1 VDGTGKGRRMSGPG
15 RSEGACRRAQ
25 PDAAAATF
33 LLWHR
38 QGDVRI
44 AATRRVLRA
53 AEVPLLADA
62 QMLRDHLEQLCRT
75 HAQHVAEA
83 AAQARQDG
91 HALGVADGRRELA
104 ERLSARLVSLA
115 EASACERERMRNEV
129 GALALQVV
137 RKLLG
142 QFAEE
147 SVLVAL
153 ADAAAADVLPAQPLA
168 LVVHPERCI
177 AVRERL
183 AARPAAALR
192 CEVRSDASL
201 ALDGC
206 RLETEHGSVDV
217 SLESQLA
224 RLAAAWGAADV
235 EAAA

>member
-1 VDGTGKGRRMSGPG
+1 MSGPD
-15 RSEGACRRAQ
+15 RPASAWRAAQSEG
-25 PDAAAATF
+25 AAATF

-62 QMLRDHLEQLCRT
+62 QTLRDRLEQLYRT
-75 HAQHVAEA
+75 QAQHLAEA
-83 AAQARQDG
+83 AAQARHDG
-91 HALGVADGRRELA
+91 HALGIAEGSRELA
-104 ERLSARLVSLA
+104 ERLSAHLVSLA
-115 EASACERERMRNEV
+115 EAAATERERMRNEV

-142 QFAEE
+142 QFADE

-153 ADAAAADVLPAQPLA
+153 ADAAATEVLPSQPLA
-168 LVVHPERCI
+168 VVVHPDRCD

-192 CEVRSDASL
+192 CEVRADPSL
-201 ALDGC
+201 ELDGC

-224 RLAAAWGAADV
+224 RLTAAWGAADV

>member
-1 VDGTGKGRRMSGPG
+1 MSGLDHAA
-15 RSEGACRRAQ
+15 SACRRAQ
-25 PDAAAATF
+25 SGAAAATF

-62 QMLRDHLEQLCRT
+62 QTLRDHLEQLCSAQ
-75 HAQHVAEA
+75 AQHVAEA
-83 AAQARQDG
+83 AAQARHEG
-91 HALGVADGRRELA
+91 HALGVAEGRRELA
-104 ERLSARLVSLA
+104 DRLSAHLVSLA
-115 EASACERERMRNEV
+115 EAASAERERVRNAV

-137 RKLLG
+137 RRLLG
-142 QFAEE
+142 HFADE

-153 ADAAAADVLPAQPLA
+153 ADAAATDVLPGQLLA
-168 LVVHPERCI
+168 VVVHPDRCD

-183 AARPAAALR
+183 ATRPAAALR
-192 CEVRSDASL
+192 CEVRADPSL

-206 RLETEHGSVDV
+206 RLETELGSVDV

-224 RLAAAWGAADV
+224 RLAAAWAADV
-235 EAAA
+235 EAAT